1 MTHNLKYFSFFVQK
15 YFSFLIKNISDRCP
29 SLACPLLQV
38 KGAGAG
44 RDGDYEV
51 MANPAP
57 WALHRPIYKHHSSNT
72 SVQTSHSD
80 SRSSFRCYSAL
91 YYIFGGISY
100 LLCLMFDD
108 WCLMI
113 DVETDDNEDCD
124 RYLYWSSKANSGWCF
139 GTSRSSEAQA
149 FCSQGQYPI
158 IDNVWLF
165 LNTLYWSSCTVH
177 SVLYTLYSSHCTV
190 HSVLFTLYCTLCR
203 TERSEWGVWAVAGE
217 MERWQGVGEL
227 HCRWENFVRWDSCR
241 RPCSDGLRDILL
253 TSGSWLTQV
262 THISKKLK

>member
-1 MTHNLKYFSFFVQK
+1 MWGRLMTHDLKYFSFFVQK

-29 SLACPLLQV
+29 SLACPLVQV

-44 RDGDYEV
+44 RDGVYEV

-57 WALHRPIYKHHSSNT
+57 WALHRPKYKHYSSNT

-80 SRSSFRCYSAL
+80 SSSR
-91 YYIFGGISY
+91 IFD

-139 GTSRSSEAQA
+139 GTSRSSEAQV
-149 FCSQGQYPI
+149 CSHGQYTI
-158 IDNVWLF
+158 IDYV
-165 LNTLYWSSCTVH
+165 
-177 SVLYTLYSSHCTV
+177 
-190 HSVLFTLYCTLCR
+190 
-203 TERSEWGVWAVAGE
+203 
-217 MERWQGVGEL
+217 
-227 HCRWENFVRWDSCR
+227 
-241 RPCSDGLRDILL
+241 
-253 TSGSWLTQV
+253 
-262 THISKKLK
+262 